1 MSSIWIWIMRYR
13 NRSSSSTFE
22 SLREGDG
29 RELMR
34 VSGSLIVSWRM
45 MFRVGMGWIGNAL

>member
-22 SLREGDG
+22 ILREGDG